1 MIIEAPYAAGDIV
14 TLKILGGDE
23 VVGRLISADRTDDT
37 TGVWTIN
44 KPHAVMM
51 GQQGFGLAP
60 YVLTAGPDFKITV
73 KDEHVV
79 CVVKTYDGVAK
90 EYIKQTS
97 GILV

>member
-1 MIIEAPYAAGDIV
+1 MLIETPYKVTDIITV
-14 TLKILGGDE
+14 KILGGDE
-23 VVGRLISADRTDDT
+23 VVGRLAAIDDGAIT
-37 TGVWTIN
+37 LN

-60 YVLTAGPDFKITV
+60 YVLTAGPDFKIDI

-79 CVVKTYDGVAK
+79 CIVKTYDPVAK

-97 GILV
+97 GLMV

>member
-1 MIIEAPYAAGDIV
+1 MLIETPFKDGDIV
-14 TLKILGGDE
+14 TIKILGGDE
-23 VVGRLISADRTDDT
+23 IVGRLLSILDFSY
-37 TGVWTIN
+37 TIN

-60 YVLTAGPDFKITV
+60 YVLTAGPDFKV
-73 KDEHVV
+73 VLKEEHVV
-79 CVVKTYDGVAK
+79 CIVKTYEGVAK

>member
-1 MIIEAPYAAGDIV
+1 MIIEAPWTVGDII

-23 VVGRLISADRTDDT
+23 IVGRFIDYGEYTY
-37 TGVWTIN
+37 TIN

-60 YVLTAGPDFKITV
+60 YVLTAGPDFKIVV
-73 KDEHVV
+73 KEEHIV
-79 CVVKTYDGVAK
+79 CIVKTYDGVAK

>member
-1 MIIEAPYAAGDIV
+1 MLIEAPYKVTDII

-23 VVGRLISADRTDDT
+23 VVGRLVEETANDII
-37 TGVWTIN
+37 IN

-60 YVLTAGPDFKITV
+60 YVLTAGPDYKISI
-73 KDEHVV
+73 KHEHIV
-79 CVVKTYDGVAK
+79 CVVKTFKGVAD

-97 GILV
+97 GIMV

>member
-1 MIIEAPYAAGDIV
+1 MIIEAPWKVKDIV

-23 VVGRLISADRTDDT
+23 VVGRLESIDDKT
-37 TGVWTIN
+37 YTIN

-60 YVLTAGPDFKITV
+60 YVLTAGPEYKLII

-79 CVVKTYDGVAK
+79 GIVKTYDGVAK

-97 GILV
+97 GIMV

>member
-1 MIIEAPYAAGDIV
+1 MLIETPYKVTDIV

-23 VVGRLISADRTDDT
+23 VVGRLTAIDN
-37 TGVWTIN
+37 GVVTLN

-60 YVLTAGPDFKITV
+60 YVLTAGPDFKINM
-73 KDEHVV
+73 KDEHIV
-79 CVVKTYDGVAK
+79 CIVKTYDAVAK

-97 GILV
+97 GLMV

>member
-1 MIIEAPYAAGDIV
+1 MIIETPYKINDVV

-23 VVGRLISADRTDDT
+23 VVGRLLADEG
-37 TGVWTIN
+37 GVMTIN

-60 YVLTAGPDFKITV
+60 YVLTAGPEFKV
-73 KDEHVV
+73 YFKSEHVV
-79 CVVKTYDGVAK
+79 CVVKTYDGVSK
-90 EYIKQTS
+90 EYVKQTS

>member
-1 MIIEAPYAAGDIV
+1 MLIETPYKVTDII

-23 VVGRLISADRTDDT
+23 VVGRLAAIDNGSITL
-37 TGVWTIN
+37 N

-60 YVLTAGPDFKITV
+60 YVMTAGPDFKISV

-79 CVVKTYDGVAK
+79 CVVKTYDAIAK

-97 GILV
+97 GLVA

>member
-1 MIIEAPYAAGDIV
+1 MLIETPYKTGDVV

-23 VVGRLISADRTDDT
+23 VVGRLVAID
-37 TGVWTIN
+37 GNVTIN

-60 YVLTAGPDFKITV
+60 YVLTAGPDFKIDV
-73 KDEHVV
+73 KDQHIV
-79 CVVKTYDGVAK
+79 CIVKTYDPVAK

-97 GILV
+97 GLMV

>member
-1 MIIEAPYAAGDIV
+1 MIIETPYTVGDIV

-23 VVGRLISADRTDDT
+23 VVGRLLDMDRSL
-37 TGVWTIN
+37 GVYTIN

-60 YVLTAGPDFKITV
+60 YVLTAGPDYKIEFV
-73 KDEHVV
+73 HAHVIG
-79 CVVKTYDGVAK
+79 VVKTFDAVAK
-90 EYIKQTS
+90 EYIKQTT

>member
-1 MIIEAPYAAGDIV
+1 MLIETPYKVGDIV

-23 VVGRLISADRTDDT
+23 VVGRLVEQGDNGCTL
-37 TGVWTIN
+37 N
-44 KPHAVMM
+44 KPHVVMM

-60 YVLTAGPDFKITV
+60 YVLTAGPDYKTDV

-79 CVVKTYDGVAK
+79 CIVKTYDGVAK

-97 GILV
+97 GIMV